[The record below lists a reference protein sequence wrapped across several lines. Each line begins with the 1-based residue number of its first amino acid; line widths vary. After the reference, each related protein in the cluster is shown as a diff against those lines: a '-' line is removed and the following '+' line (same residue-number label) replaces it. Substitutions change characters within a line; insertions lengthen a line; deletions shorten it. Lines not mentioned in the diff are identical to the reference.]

1 MAKASKLPSGNW
13 RCLARKVIGGKMVSK
28 SFTASS
34 KKEAEFLASE
44 WQISEEEN
52 NAHLTLKTA
61 CERYIEA
68 KENVLS
74 PSTLRGYRRQTRLYL
89 QSIMDVKID
98 SLTREQIQVAINIEA
113 AKYSPKTVRNI
124 HGLLSAVLGM
134 YRPGFSFKTQLPQ
147 KKKTEMHI
155 PTDAEVN
162 KTLSACRGTSL
173 EVAIL
178 LAAFGPMRR
187 SEVCAVT
194 SKDVI
199 GNNIIVNKAYVRDE
213 DNIWVLKTPK
223 NFSSNR
229 VIPFPDF
236 VIERIKGIEGNL
248 VPYTPA
254 YLGKLFRQLL
264 EKNNIPHYRFHDLR
278 HYCVSICKAMNI
290 PDEYIMARG
299 GWSTNYTMNNVYAHT
314 LPDVQDAVTTKILN
328 HFETVNSDETVHET
342 AHKKSQT
349 A

>member
-1 MAKASKLPSGNW
+1 MSKAKKLPSGNW
-13 RCLARKVIGGKMVSK
+13 RCQIRKKINGQTVSK
-28 SFTASS
+28 SFTAPTR
-34 KKEAEFLASE
+34 KEAEYLAAQ
-44 WQISEEEN
+44 WLIEEN
-52 NAHLTLKTA
+52 ESTLNLTLKEA

-89 QSIMDVKID
+89 KSIMDCKID
-98 SLTREQIQVAINIEA
+98 SLTREQIQRAINIEA
-113 AKYSPKTVRNI
+113 AKHSPKTVRNI
-124 HGLLSAVLGM
+124 NGLLSAVMKM
-134 YRPGFSFKTQLPQ
+134 YRPGFTMNTQLPQ
-147 KKKTEMHI
+147 KKKTQMYI
-155 PTDAEVN
+155 PTDADVS
-162 KTLSACRGTSL
+162 KTLSASRGTPL

-194 SKDVI
+194 SDDVI

-223 NFSSNR
+223 NFTSNR
-229 VIPFPDF
+229 VIPYPDF
-236 VIERIKGIEGNL
+236 VIERIKDIKGNL

-264 EKNNIPHYRFHDLR
+264 EKNNIEHYRFHDLR

-299 GWSTNYTMNNVYAHT
+299 GWATNYTMNNVYAHT
-314 LPDVQDAVTTKILN
+314 LPDVQDAVTTKILS
-328 HFETVNSDETVHET
+328 HFSTVNAHEN
-342 AHKKSQT
+342 AHE
-349 A
+349 